1 MALTRGLL
9 KALGIEEDKIS
20 QIIDAHVE
28 TVNALKEQITEY
40 KEKADKYPELEK
52 QLEEQTKAAKKSGED
67 YTKTK
72 SELDKVNGE
81 YAEFK
86 KGVETKE
93 HKAAVAKA
101 FGDFLKDMKVTEAGI
116 AKIMKYASD
125 SVELD
130 EQGNIKNAADLKKTI
145 TDEWSEYVSKTEER
159 GLDTKTPP
167 KSNPAGT
174 YKSKEDI
181 LKITDAAE
189 RQKAIKENPALFGL
203 E

>member
-9 KALGIEEDKIS
+9 KALGIEEEKIS

-28 TVNALKEQITEY
+28 TVNGLKEQIAEY

-67 YTKTK
+67 YAKAK
-72 SELDKVNGE
+72 ADLDKLNGE
-81 YAEFK
+81 YGDYK

-93 HKAAVAKA
+93 RKAAVARA
-101 FGDFLKDMKVTEAGI
+101 YGDFLKDMKVTEAGI
-116 AKIMKYASD
+116 AKIMRYTSD
-125 SVELD
+125 SVQLD
-130 EQGNIKNAADLKKTI
+130 DEGKIANAAELKKAI
-145 TDEWSEYVSKTEER
+145 SEDWPEFVSKTEER
-159 GLDTKTPP
+159 GLKTETPP
-167 KSNPAGT
+167 KTDPAGT

-181 LKITDAAE
+181 LKIQDAAE